1 MAMRYGAVH
10 TQIWQSRDFRAL
22 TAEAKMLFL
31 YLLTSP
37 HANLTGVYLLPLAYA
52 QEDMGWDQDTMLNA
66 LEQLIEAEM
75 VKYDHDA
82 RVVCVLNYMKYNPIS
97 NQKQA
102 TGAVNAVKNLPKT
115 PLVCDFI
122 RAVIAYCPIY
132 ASRLDTLQIAY
143 PCPTDTIA
151 MNTPTP
157 TDTPTPT
164 PDAHAREV
172 SSLSSDGQAPSG
184 TEPPEPEVIPERVWE
199 ELTGRVVTSTQ
210 SQEIQHYLAD
220 GMEPEVIVWAIETA
234 VAEGKRN
241 WSYTRGIIRNLFS
254 EDGGPCLTMAQVRT
268 REAERQQRSRADPR
282 AGPIDTEPPAI
293 TDAELKRLEWMDMQ
307 RRQRE
312 AERGAATVAS

>member
-37 HANLTGVYLLPLAYA
+37 HANLTGLYLLPMAYA
-52 QEDMGWDQDTMLNA
+52 QDDLGWDAAT
-66 LEQLIEAEM
+66 LERAMGVLIEREM
-75 VKYDHDA
+75 AKYDA
-82 RVVCVLNYMKYNPIS
+82 ATRVVWVAKYLKFNPIN

-122 RAVIAYCPIY
+122 RAAIAYCPIY